1 MGEGRLKS
9 KYIVSTD
16 GAKIAYNVFG
26 KGSPLVLVH
35 GMGSN
40 KEMWVDRGWIEVFKN
55 YFTVIT
61 IDIRGNGESDKS
73 YNSDFYSINNIIEDI
88 NMVVKKCGFN
98 DYSYFG
104 HSYGATIGLQICK
117 HNKNIKKVVC
127 GGTIFGNKFFK
138 EIVPEW
144 IIEYKSLGL
153 KKKNNMLDKQN
164 LSRDDME
171 WIEKTDFE
179 LAIAQ
184 LKAWTNWE
192 GIEINDI
199 KTSLAV
205 YSGTKDNP
213 QVLENLYTNENEI
226 KKNNIALKIF
236 NNLNH
241 DDLVCKTNIVSPWV
255 LGFLLK

>member
-1 MGEGRLKS
+1 MKS
-9 KYIVSTD
+9 KYIISTD
-16 GAKIAYNVFG
+16 GAKIAYNVYG
-26 KGSPLVLVH
+26 KGSPLVLIH

-40 KEMWVDRGWIEVFKN
+40 KEMWVERGWIEIFEN

-73 YNSDFYSINNIIEDI
+73 YNSNFYSISNILDDI
-88 NMVVKKCGFN
+88 NTVVKKCGFKE
-98 DYSYFG
+98 YSYFG

-127 GGTIFGNKFFK
+127 GGTIFGNTFFK
-138 EIVPEW
+138 EVVPEW
-144 IIEYKSLGL
+144 INEYESLEL
-153 KKKNNMLDKQN
+153 KKKNNMLDQQN
-164 LSRDDME
+164 FSADEIE

-192 GIEINDI
+192 GVEIEDI
-199 KTSLAV
+199 STSLAI

-213 QVLENLYTNENEI
+213 QVLGNLNTNEIRI

-236 NNLNH
+236 ENLNH
-241 DDLVCKTNIVSPWV
+241 TDLVCKANIVSPWV
-255 LGFLLK
+255 LDFLLE

>member
-1 MGEGRLKS
+1 MKS
-9 KYIVSTD
+9 KHIISTD

-40 KEMWVDRGWIEVFKN
+40 KEMWVDRGWIEVFEN

-73 YNSDFYSINNIIEDI
+73 YNSDFYSINNILDDI
-88 NMVVKKCGFN
+88 NIVVKECGFN
-98 DYSYFG
+98 DYSFFG

-117 HNKNIKKVVC
+117 QNKNIKKVVC

-144 IIEYKSLGL
+144 IIEYESLSL

-164 LSRDDME
+164 LSREDME

-192 GIEINDI
+192 GIEIKDI

-213 QVLENLYTNENEI
+213 QVLENLYTNKIEI
-226 KKNNIALKIF
+226 KKNYIDLKIF
-236 NNLNH
+236 ENLNH
-241 DDLVCKTNIVSPWV
+241 DDLVGKTNIVSPWI
-255 LGFLLK
+255 LDFLSK